1 MLIEFIYNLSVYG
14 GISLAAFLIFLL
26 ARDLR
31 QLNKRI
37 LIGILLH
44 FLLLFAAYAFV
55 SASIALRL
63 MPIFLVL
70 IYTLGPLVHTYVE
83 AVYDSQLQLD
93 KSFYYRLAPAVLAGI
108 ALATIHLAPLSDI
121 IHLGAILSLSI
132 IGLAVLWWY
141 SIKAY
146 RKLRHYRRLLR
157 EEYANVET
165 HDLQWL
171 SNWMIGLLL
180 LLVADI
186 ILGLAVSVIPALQD
200 YLHLNVLGYA
210 IFIVYIG
217 YQGLAQEGVFLPA
230 RLTKPPSKPSTPNEN
245 QSHPSL
251 GSEDEIQHYISSLT
265 KVVQEEELFRQD
277 DLSLRSLAEQLS
289 MTDKQLSTLLNQ
301 HLDTSF
307 YAYINQYRVAA
318 FQEALTRGDAEQYT
332 LLAIAL
338 ECGFS
343 SKSSFNRIFK
353 QHTGLTPT
361 AYKNSRTQ

>member
-14 GISLAAFLIFLL
+14 GISLAAFLAFLL
-26 ARDLR
+26 AQDLR

-44 FLLLFAAYAFV
+44 FLFLFAAYAFV
-55 SASIALRL
+55 SESIALRL
-63 MPIFLVL
+63 MPIFLIL
-70 IYTLGPLVHTYVE
+70 IYTLGPLVYTYVE
-83 AVYDSQLQLD
+83 AVYDSQLQLGR
-93 KSFYYRLAPAVLAGI
+93 SFYYRLAPAVLAGT
-108 ALATIHLAPLSDI
+108 ALAATNIAPLSDTT
-121 IHLGAILSLSI
+121 HLGIILSLSI

-165 HDLQWL
+165 HNLQWL
-171 SNWMIGLLL
+171 SNWMTGLLL
-180 LLVADI
+180 LLVVDI
-186 ILGLAVSVIPALQD
+186 VLGLAVSAIPALQD

-230 RLTKPPSKPSTPNEN
+230 RLTKASIKSSTTNGN

-251 GSEDEIQHYISSLT
+251 GSKENIQQYINTLE
-265 KVVQEEELFRQD
+265 KVIQKEELFRQD
-277 DLSLRSLAEQLS
+277 DLSLRSLAERLA

-307 YAYINQYRVAA
+307 YTYINQYRVAA
-318 FQEALTRGDAEQYT
+318 FKEALAQGAAEQFT

-338 ECGFS
+338 DCGFS

-361 AYKNSRTQ
+361 AYKNSKPS